1 MVAKTTPPARSSA
14 TSRPRRRRSARSPPT
29 RSATQD
35 FLGRGYRRERVA
47 LTSRATAVPRLAKP
61 ARRNGHAP
69 FERPRDSHVIRLAFG
84 SVLGG
89 CETGRVR
96 LPFWLRQA
104 LQ

>member
-47 LTSRATAVPRLAKP
+47 LTSRAIAVTRLANP
-61 ARRNGHAP
+61 AQRNGHAP
-69 FERPRDSHVIRLAFG
+69 LETPRDPHVIRLAIG
-84 SVLGG
+84 PLRGG
-89 CETGRVR
+89 CGTGRVL
-96 LPFWLRQA
+96 LPR
-104 LQ
+104 